1 MKMLLKI
8 ENLTKAFGGVVAVDR
23 VNLEIEKGEIRA
35 LIGPNGAGK
44 TTLFNLVTKH
54 LDPDKGKI
62 IFQEQDISGY
72 PPYQIC
78 RLGMARSFQ
87 RVNLFPKLTAF
98 ECVQMALLSQRGH
111 SLNLLASVK
120 KMLRDE
126 TMQILESVGLPE
138 KEAFSYAD
146 ELSQG
151 EKKRLDFAITLGN
164 DPQLVLMDEPTAG
177 LGPEGTLEIVHLVKQ
192 LAETRKLTILFCEHD
207 MSVVFGIADRIT
219 VLHQGRVICDGSP
232 DEARSNET
240 VQKVYLGEA

>member
-1 MKMLLKI
+1 
-8 ENLTKAFGGVVAVDR
+8 LTKAFGGVVAVDH
-23 VNLEIEKGEIRA
+23 VDLGIEKGEIRA

-54 LDPDKGKI
+54 LDPDGGRI
-62 IFQEQDISGY
+62 IFQDQDITSY
-72 PPYQIC
+72 PPYLIC
-78 RLGMARSFQ
+78 RLGVARSFQ
-87 RVNLFPKLTAF
+87 RVNLFPKLTTF
-98 ECVQMALLSQRGH
+98 ECVQMALLSQRGY

-120 KMLRDE
+120 KMLKDD
-126 TMQILESVGLPE
+126 TMQILESVGLSE
-138 KEAFSYAD
+138 EQAFVYAD

-151 EKKRLDFAITLGN
+151 EKKRLDLAIALGN

-177 LGPEGTLEIVHLVKQ
+177 LGPEGTLEIVHLVKR

-219 VLHQGRVICDGSP
+219 VLHQGRVICDGNP
-232 DEARSNET
+232 DEVRNDDT